1 MLNIG
6 LRVLAAALCLV
17 LLFVLIGTLLPHGYE
32 VSASVTINQPPE
44 TVFPLINR
52 LKDWS
57 QWSQW
62 RSTKDS
68 PFKIEYGGSDAGVG
82 AAQTW
87 TEPRGNGK
95 LWIAKSEPDRL
106 VEYVVEFANFPRMTS
121 EMTLE
126 PLGNGTIVRWKSTG
140 NLPVGPFYGYLKVVF
155 VRGLK
160 VQYDVALL
168 QLKEVAEG
176 RPRPDDGESK

>member
-1 MLNIG
+1 
-6 LRVLAAALCLV
+6 LALI

-32 VSASVTINQPPE
+32 VTSNVTINQPPE
-44 TVFPLINR
+44 KVFPLINR
-52 LKDWS
+52 LRDWS

-62 RSTKDS
+62 RSTKDA
-68 PFKIEYGGSDAGVG
+68 PFEIEYGGSKEGVG

-87 TEPRGNGK
+87 TEARGTGK
-95 LWIAKSEPDRL
+95 LWIVKSEPDRQ
-106 VEYVVEFANFPRMTS
+106 VEYVIEFANFPRMTS
-121 EMTLE
+121 VMSLE
-126 PLGNGTIVRWKSTG
+126 PSGNGTVVRWSSTG
-140 NLPVGPFYGYLKVVF
+140 KLPAGPFYGWLRLVF

-176 RPRPDDGESK
+176 RPRPDDADSK